1 MPRKTNI
8 KLRRGNYSA
17 WNSVNPILDDGEPAY
32 ESTNNTLKIGNSL
45 DSWANLPEMILSMS
59 PLVSQGA
66 SKYYPLVLRSPLV
79 NFKSTGETNIFT
91 VPSGYMFLIDNME
104 VVTTKITS
112 SSSAPYI
119 RFGKTGDP
127 SAFHSALQSQS
138 NSFGARHI
146 INSPQN
152 GQTAG
157 TVVTF
162 GVTTASTAAEHEGF
176 SVIKGYLVPCST
188 VLGTTISP

>member
-1 MPRKTNI
+1 
-8 KLRRGNYSA
+8 
-17 WNSVNPILDDGEPAY
+17 
-32 ESTNNTLKIGNSL
+32 
-45 DSWANLPEMILSMS
+45 MS